1 MLEKGTRTSGRVK
14 VGLLFHMRY
23 KGKLKTVISSKLRPE
38 TMKLPEENKT
48 ETLQN
53 IGAGKDFFLFKTP
66 KAQETKAKIENEVH

>member
-1 MLEKGTRTSGRVK
+1 
-14 VGLLFHMRY
+14 
-23 KGKLKTVISSKLRPE
+23 
-38 TMKLPEENKT
+38 MKLPEENKT